1 MAAAAA
7 AVASTVLPVKTFTY
21 IPLEI
26 LQIWE
31 RPFGQSQAASGLLI
45 GTMLLRL
52 SADVMCSS
60 AARKKS
66 VV

>member
-7 AVASTVLPVKTFTY
+7 ASTVLPVKTFTY
-21 IPLEI
+21 ISLEI
-26 LQIWE
+26 LQVWE

-45 GTMLLRL
+45 GTMLLRW

-60 AARKKS
+60 AAQTKR